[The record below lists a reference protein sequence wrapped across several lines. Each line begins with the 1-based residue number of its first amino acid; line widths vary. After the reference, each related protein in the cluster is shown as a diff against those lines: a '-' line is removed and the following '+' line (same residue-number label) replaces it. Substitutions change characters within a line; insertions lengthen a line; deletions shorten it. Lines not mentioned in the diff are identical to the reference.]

1 MDVLYVCCHGG
12 LSISYVNNEKSG
24 IFSVL
29 FLLTDVEDVNNK
41 GNEEVLPSILPAILK
56 MKFTGEHEET
66 DSEML
71 DELQV

>member
-41 GNEEVLPSILPAILK
+41 ELK
-56 MKFTGEHEET
+56 LR
-66 DSEML
+66 L
-71 DELQV
+71 DEYFKKAMKRFFHRFFQQS

>member
-41 GNEEVLPSILPAILK
+41 GNLSNPAKYDLIGYSLRIRFWISINCPFFYI
-56 MKFTGEHEET
+56 
-66 DSEML
+66 
-71 DELQV
+71 